1 MTLEHFI
8 SKYENNDKVN
18 DDLYSVFT
26 ELTNSIEYLKNHRDY
41 IENNNLGFG
50 ERAFQFMWYLIFKYL
65 ANNNEQISVL
75 EIGVFKGQI
84 ISLWSLIG
92 KKENIKVDVSGITP
106 LEGNPKTKNIF
117 LNKVKSI
124 LSKKYRNDLMVG
136 NNFDNSDY
144 YEIIKSVFHNF
155 SLNISN
161 LNLIKGYS
169 NDERILFQIK
179 DKKYDIIYIDG
190 DHSFSGALNDI
201 INYSPKVNKNGFL
214 VIDDASSNIP
224 GTIFWK
230 GIQEVSDAAENVNLN
245 EFKNVLN
252 IGHNRIYQKL

>member
-1 MTLEHFI
+1 MTLEYFI
-8 SKYENNDKVN
+8 SKYKNTEKDNNN
-18 DDLYSVFT
+18 LFSEFT
-26 ELTNSIEYLKNHRDY
+26 ELTNSIEYLKNHRDF
-41 IENNNLGFG
+41 IENNYLGFG

-65 ANNNEQISVL
+65 ANNNEQLSVL

-84 ISLWSLIG
+84 VSLWSLIG
-92 KKENIKVDVSGITP
+92 EKENIKVDVTGITP
-106 LEGNPKTKNIF
+106 LEGNPKHKNIF
-117 LNKVKSI
+117 LNKLKSI
-124 LSKKYRNDLMVG
+124 FSKKYRNDLIVG
-136 NNFDNSDY
+136 NNFDNLDY
-144 YEIIKSVFHNF
+144 YEIINSVFNKF

-161 LNLIKGYS
+161 LNIIKGYS
-169 NDERILFQIK
+169 NDEKTLFQIK
-179 DKKYDIIYIDG
+179 DKRYDIIYIDG
-190 DHSFSGALNDI
+190 DHSFSGALSDI

-230 GIQEVSDAAENVNLN
+230 GIQEVSDAAENVDLN